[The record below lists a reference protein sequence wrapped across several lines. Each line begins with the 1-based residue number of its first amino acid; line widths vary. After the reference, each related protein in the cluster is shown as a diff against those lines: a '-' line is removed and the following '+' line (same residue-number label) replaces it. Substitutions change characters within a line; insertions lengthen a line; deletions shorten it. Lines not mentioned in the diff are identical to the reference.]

1 MGRLLL
7 RERRRTKMA
16 ASLKSYEKKYK
27 ALEDIVKQLD
37 DGDMTI
43 SELLTQYKKGLTLVK
58 ECAEMLDS
66 VEDEVQQIIEEVRIS
81 E

>member
-1 MGRLLL
+1 
-7 RERRRTKMA
+7 MA
-16 ASLKSYEKKYK
+16 ASLKHYEKKYK
-27 ALEDIVKQLD
+27 ALEDVVRHLD
-37 DGDMTI
+37 EGNLSI

-66 VEDEVQQIIEEVRIS
+66 VELEIQQIIEEVRIS

>member
-1 MGRLLL
+1 
-7 RERRRTKMA
+7 MA

-27 ALEDIVKQLD
+27 ALE
-37 DGDMTI
+37 DMTI

>member
-1 MGRLLL
+1 
-7 RERRRTKMA
+7 MA
-16 ASLKSYEKKYK
+16 TSLKNYEKKYK
-27 ALEDIVKQLD
+27 SLEDIVKQLD

-58 ECAEMLDS
+58 ECSEMLDS
-66 VEDEVQQIIEEVRIS
+66 VESEVQQIIEEVRIS

>member
-1 MGRLLL
+1 M
-7 RERRRTKMA
+7 K
-16 ASLKSYEKKYK
+16 KKYK
-27 ALEDIVKQLD
+27 SLEDIVKQLD

-58 ECAEMLDS
+58 ECSEMLDS
-66 VEDEVQQIIEEVRIS
+66 VESEVQQIIEEVRIS